1 MQWLFFPEVQRP
13 GHEIDYVPA
22 FSTEI
27 NNVWIYN
34 ATPLPSWRA
43 QGHPYFYIIA
53 FMVDSNRIWTAWFKC
68 CVLPVC
74 VCVCVFRVIR
84 RINRD
89 YFLNSWSPWWRHS
102 AFLWGTLRWH
112 HIHMKCRE
120 NQLIWSLTF
129 GGTWAHTQTVWW
141 SYKHR
146 LNVFEDRVP
155 RKTFRPNWDD
165 VTGEWRRLHNEELYD
180 LYSWPNIR
188 VI

>member
-1 MQWLFFPEVQRP
+1 MQCFFSPEVQRP

-22 FSTEI
+22 FSTEV

-53 FMVDSNRIWTAWFKC
+53 FMVDSNRIWTAWFNTRIC

-89 YFLNSWSPWWRHS
+89 YFPNSWSP
-102 AFLWGTLRWH
+102 
-112 HIHMKCRE
+112 
-120 NQLIWSLTF
+120 
-129 GGTWAHTQTVWW
+129 
-141 SYKHR
+141 
-146 LNVFEDRVP
+146 
-155 RKTFRPNWDD
+155 
-165 VTGEWRRLHNEELYD
+165 
-180 LYSWPNIR
+180 
-188 VI
+188 